1 MDCYKLVIFVP
12 IDHKERVKDAC
23 FNAGAGKLGQY
34 DRCSFEVQGF
44 GQFRAKTGANPFI
57 GEIGEVTV
65 VGEARVEMVCEKK
78 YLKATLEAMKKAH
91 PYEEPAYDVFRMEIP
106 ECSN

>member
-1 MDCYKLVIFVP
+1 MECYKLVIFVP

-23 FNAGAGKLGQY
+23 FKAGAGKLGQY

-44 GQFRAKTGANPFI
+44 EQFRACAGATPFI
-57 GEIGEVTV
+57 GEIGENTI

-78 YLKATLEAMKKAH
+78 YLKDTILAMKQAH
-91 PYEEPAYDVFRMEIP
+91 PYEEPAYDVFKMEMAQDV
-106 ECSN
+106 